1 MSRKQKKKAG
11 RIRDIGS
18 RYKNFIINKVPL
30 RIHMSLILMCTAL
43 TGVLSS
49 KLLFMTG
56 LNPIWLRYLS
66 VVIISYLFFII
77 YIRLWLA
84 YIGPGDRKSGASSGS
99 LDLSITDLS
108 IGSSSSAEKT
118 AESGAEISGK
128 GGEFGGGGGTVSWED
143 GGGSGDA
150 VKAAASVSDSGGS
163 GSGSGS
169 GFDLDID
176 GDATGPILVLII
188 AGALILAVFG
198 GAVYLIYEAPMILSE
213 ASFEVFLA
221 AGLLK
226 STKEFGTGNWIGSVF
241 KKTWIPFTVIA
252 AVSVIAG
259 AVLSSFCPNTLKLMD
274 AIRSCT

>member
-1 MSRKQKKKAG
+1 
-11 RIRDIGS
+11 
-18 RYKNFIINKVPL
+18 
-30 RIHMSLILMCTAL
+30 MCTAL

-49 KLLFMTG
+49 KILFMTG
-56 LNPIWLRYLS
+56 VNPIWLRYLS
-66 VVIISYLFFII
+66 VVIISYLFFIL

-84 YIGPGDRKSGASSGS
+84 YIGPGDRKSGGGSGS
-99 LDLSITDLS
+99 IDLTVTDLS
-108 IGSSSSAEKT
+108 LGSGSSD
-118 AESGAEISGK
+118 SGENVPEFSGK
-128 GGEFGGGGGTVSWED
+128 GGEFGGGGGTVSWEED
-143 GGGSGDA
+143 GGSGEA
-150 VKAAASVSDSGGS
+150 VKAAAAVSASD

-169 GFDLDID
+169 GFSLDLD
-176 GDATGPILVLII
+176 GDAAGPILVLIV

-274 AIRSCT
+274 AIKSCT